1 MLSTYVYKPLLTIDV
16 QSTVAETSFVASGI
30 IWCIIGDITAIRY
43 FKSASDKGL
52 NKRSGRIYS
61 YPAGMLLTST
71 PEVTNADC
79 PSGWVS
85 IPLLK
90 PLRAAPGQVYVVA
103 IDKLDHYVKTA
114 DAFKKDVSRG
124 GIIARQDGAFYG
136 FESGKMPS
144 ARSNSTGTSNYYID
158 GKSLAQNPNFG
169 PRNVRCTVKN

>member
-1 MLSTYVYKPLLTIDV
+1 MWKASF
-16 QSTVAETSFVASGI
+16 AETSFVASWI
-30 IWCIIGDITAIRY
+30 MWCIIGDITAIRY

-158 GKSLAQNPNFG
+158 GKSLARTKHGQSKLLGQEMSVVP
-169 PRNVRCTVKN
+169 